1 MSIQAVL
8 LPLFV
13 QIVLT
18 FVLLL
23 WMAGLNAAAFRS
35 GAVRWQDIA
44 LRQPN
49 WPARNR
55 QIQNAYHNQ
64 LELPVLFYVLRTRL

>member
-13 QIVLT
+13 QIALT
-18 FVLLL
+18 FALLF
-23 WMAGLNAAAFRS
+23 WMTRLNVGAVRS
-35 GAVRWQDIA
+35 GAVRWRDIA
-44 LRQPN
+44 LREPN

-64 LELPVLFYVLRTRL
+64 LELPILLYVLTLL